1 MNRVIALVRAQ
12 LSGEVL
18 GERTPVAALAMQAV
32 IATLLCLLVRGEV
45 GAYGYAIFALSIP
58 LALTAVP
65 LLGEL
70 APLLRADPAAEWVGA
85 QPVSPRDL
93 RLARVGTLLIIVG
106 MLALAA
112 LVPAALLA
120 PAELGVAAR
129 ALLVALGLVQTW
141 CLAAA
146 LLALQVLLT
155 RLPGRGGES
164 FLVLLQTAVFLCVLV
179 GALAGLRSLPILD
192 ELTGAE
198 PGLLAFPPAWFAS
211 FAAPA
216 GWGVPGTVAAT
227 VMALSL
233 AVFLTAPFPPAP
245 RAQSTHSVLSI
256 LLTPFRR
263 LAEALWVHPSERAPF
278 AFVYDA
284 LPAEREFVLRTYPLV
299 AAPLLFL
306 ALGADPTTVE
316 GEGLFALLLF
326 APAAYLPFVLMHIP
340 TTATPAAR
348 WIVDT
353 APINDLTENQ
363 GALKAVAIRLLV
375 PLYLGIG
382 ALVMTTASVDLGL
395 RLWPAAVA
403 VGLVTLRILIARG
416 MARPLSTPANDLL
429 STWNEGLGGTL
440 MTLAILMTLIAVAAW
455 RTIPSPLIS
464 WCLLGAVLAFELT
477 LGRNAAGRRTLN
489 GELPAPRPR
498 D

>member
-32 IATLLCLLVRGEV
+32 VATLLCLLVRGEV
-45 GAYGYAIFALSIP
+45 GAYGYAVFALAIP
-58 LALTAVP
+58 LALIAVP

-70 APLLRADPAAEWVGA
+70 APLLRADPASEWVGA
-85 QPVSPRDL
+85 QPVSGRDL
-93 RLARVGTLLIIVG
+93 RLARVATLLIIVG

-120 PAELGVAAR
+120 PGG
-129 ALLVALGLVQTW
+129 LGLGDRAALVGAGLLQVW
-141 CLAAA
+141 VAAAA
-146 LLALQVLLT
+146 LLLLQVVLT

-179 GALAGLRSLPILD
+179 GLLAGLRSLPVLD
-192 ELTGAE
+192 ELQGSE
-198 PGLLAFPPAWFAS
+198 RGLLFFPPAWFAS

-216 GWGVPGTVAAT
+216 GFGTPGAI
-227 VMALSL
+227 ALGSVIGAM
-233 AVFLTAPFPPAP
+233 AVFLLAPFPPAP
-245 RAQSTHSVLSI
+245 RAQSTHSVLAT
-256 LLTPFRR
+256 LLRPFRAV
-263 LAEALWVHPSERAPF
+263 AEALWVRPDERAPF

-306 ALGADPTTVE
+306 ALGADPSTTE

-326 APAAYLPFVLMHIP
+326 APAAYLPFVLMHVP
-340 TTATPAAR
+340 TSSTPDAR

-353 APINDLTENQ
+353 APLDERVEDQ
-363 GALKAVAIRLLV
+363 GAMKAVAIRLLV

-382 ALVMTTASVDLGL
+382 ALVYATASPGLCL
-395 RLWPAAVA
+395 RLWPVAVA
-403 VGLVTLRILIARG
+403 AGLITLRVLTRRG
-416 MARPLSTPANDLL
+416 VGRPLSTKANDLL

-440 MTLAILMTLIAVAAW
+440 MTLAVLMTLIAVAAW
-455 RTIPSPLIS
+455 RGIASPAIG
-464 WCLLGAVLAFELT
+464 WGLLAAVVALEVALA
-477 LGRNAAGRRTLN
+477 RSNRASAATAG
-489 GELPAPRPR
+489 
-498 D
+498 

>member
-1 MNRVIALVRAQ
+1 MNRVIALIRAQ

-32 IATLLCLLVRGEV
+32 VATLLCLLVRAEV

-85 QPVSPRDL
+85 QPVSSRDL
-93 RLARVGTLLIIVG
+93 RLARVGTLLTIVG

-112 LVPAALLA
+112 LIPAALLA
-120 PAELGVAAR
+120 PAELGLKGR
-129 ALLVALGLVQTW
+129 LLLVVAGLIQTW

-146 LLALQVLLT
+146 LLALQVALT

-164 FLVLLQTAVFLCVLV
+164 FLVLLQTAVFLAVLV

-192 ELTGAE
+192 SLTGSEA
-198 PGLLAFPPAWFAS
+198 GLVVFPPAWFAS

-216 GWGVPGTVAAT
+216 GWGTPGIIAAAIT
-227 VMALSL
+227 AFSLIVFAL
-233 AVFLTAPFPPAP
+233 APFPPVP
-245 RAQSTHSVLSI
+245 QAQSTHSALST
-256 LLTPFRR
+256 LLTPFRW
-263 LAEALWVHPSERAPF
+263 LAERLWVSRGERAPF

-306 ALGADPTTVE
+306 ALGADPSNVE

-326 APAAYLPFVLMHIP
+326 APAAYLPFVLMHVP

-353 APINDLTENQ
+353 APLDELTENQ
-363 GALKAVAIRLLV
+363 GAMKAVAVRLLV

-382 ALVMTTASVDLGL
+382 ALVMTTASIDLGL
-395 RLWPAAVA
+395 RLWPVAVA
-403 VGLVTLRILIARG
+403 VGLLTLRVLVARG

-440 MTLAILMTLIAVAAW
+440 MTLAVLMTLVAVAAW
-455 RTIPSPLIS
+455 QMIPSPAVGWAI
-464 WCLLGAVLAFELT
+464 LGAVVALELILSKRGAT
-477 LGRNAAGRRTLN
+477 PGEASAARP
-489 GELPAPRPR
+489 LP
-498 D
+498 

>member
-1 MNRVIALVRAQ
+1 MNRVIALIRAQ

-18 GERTPVAALAMQAV
+18 GERTPVAALAMQV
-32 IATLLCLLVRGEV
+32 VVATLLCVLVRGEV
-45 GAYGYAIFALSIP
+45 GAYGYVIFALSIP

-85 QPVSPRDL
+85 QPVSSRDL
-93 RLARVGTLLIIVG
+93 RLARVGTLLTIVG

-112 LVPAALLA
+112 LIPAALLA
-120 PAELGVAAR
+120 PSGLGIQGRV
-129 ALLVALGLVQTW
+129 LLVLAGLIQTW

-146 LLALQVLLT
+146 LLGLQVVLT

-164 FLVLLQTAVFLCVLV
+164 FLVLLQTGVFLCVLV
-179 GALAGLRSLPILD
+179 GALAGLRNLPTLNS
-192 ELTGAE
+192 LTGTEA
-198 PGLLAFPPAWFAS
+198 GLLVFPPAWFSS

-216 GWGVPGTVAAT
+216 GFGTPGMIAGII
-227 VMALSL
+227 MAVSL
-233 AVFLTAPFPPAP
+233 VIFVLAPFPPAP
-245 RAQSTHSVLSI
+245 RAQSTHSVLST
-256 LLTPFRR
+256 LLTPFRK
-263 LAEALWVHPSERAPF
+263 LAELLWVNHSERAPF

-299 AAPLLFL
+299 AAPLLLL
-306 ALGADPTTVE
+306 ALGTDPTKVE

-326 APAAYLPFVLMHIP
+326 APAAYLPFVLMHVP

-353 APINDLTENQ
+353 APLDEHTENQ
-363 GALKAVAIRLLV
+363 GAMKAVAVRLLL

-382 ALVMTTASVDLGL
+382 ALVMTTAKLDLGL
-395 RLWPAAVA
+395 RLWPVAVA
-403 VGLVTLRILIARG
+403 VGLLTLRILVARG
-416 MARPLSTPANDLL
+416 MARPLSTPANDLM

-440 MTLAILMTLIAVAAW
+440 MTLAVLMTLVAVAAW
-455 RTIPSPLIS
+455 RTIPSPAIGWAILA
-464 WCLLGAVLAFELT
+464 AVVAFELVLSKRST
-477 LGRNAAGRRTLN
+477 VRNAH
-489 GELPAPRPR
+489 
-498 D
+498 

>member
-1 MNRVIALVRAQ
+1 MNRVIALIRAQ

-18 GERTPVAALAMQAV
+18 GERTPVAALAMQVVVA
-32 IATLLCLLVRGEV
+32 ALLCLLVRGEV
-45 GAYGYAIFALSIP
+45 GAYGYVVVALSIP

-85 QPVSPRDL
+85 QPVSFRDL
-93 RLARVGTLLIIVG
+93 RLARVGTLLTIIG
-106 MLALAA
+106 LLALAA

-120 PAELGVAAR
+120 PGTLGLQGRVLLVLAGVA
-129 ALLVALGLVQTW
+129 QTW

-146 LLALQVLLT
+146 LLALQVVLT

-179 GALAGLRSLPILD
+179 GALVGLRYLPVL
-192 ELTGAE
+192 EKLTGAE
-198 PGLLAFPPAWFAS
+198 AGLLVFPPAWFAS

-216 GWGVPGTVAAT
+216 GWGTPGMIAGAV
-227 VMALSL
+227 VLVSLLIFAL
-233 AVFLTAPFPPAP
+233 APFPPAP
-245 RAQSTHSVLSI
+245 RAQSTHSVLSTV
-256 LLTPFRR
+256 LTPFRK
-263 LAEALWVHPSERAPF
+263 LAELLWVNDSERAPF
-278 AFVYDA
+278 SFVYDA
-284 LPAEREFVLRTYPLV
+284 LPAERDFVLRTYPLV

-306 ALGADPTTVE
+306 ALGADPSNLE

-326 APAAYLPFVLMHIP
+326 APAAYLPFVLMHVP

-353 APINDLTENQ
+353 APLDEQTEDQ
-363 GALKAVAIRLLV
+363 GAMKAIAVRLLV

-395 RLWPAAVA
+395 RLWPIAVA
-403 VGLVTLRILIARG
+403 VGLITLRVLVARG
-416 MARPLSTPANDLL
+416 MARPLSTPANDLMT
-429 STWNEGLGGTL
+429 TWNDGLGGTL
-440 MTLAILMTLIAVAAW
+440 MALAVLMTLIAVAAW
-455 RTIPSPLIS
+455 RTIPSPAIS
-464 WCLLGAVLAFELT
+464 WAILGAVVVLELALS
-477 LGRNAAGRRTLN
+477 RRTN
-489 GELPAPRPR
+489 ASPAH
-498 D
+498 

>member
-1 MNRVIALVRAQ
+1 MNRVIALIRAQ

-45 GAYGYAIFALSIP
+45 GAYGYVVFALSIP

-106 MLALAA
+106 MLSLAA
-112 LVPAALLA
+112 LIPAALLA
-120 PAELGVAAR
+120 PAELGAAGR
-129 ALLVALGLVQTW
+129 ALLVVAGLVQTW

-146 LLALQVLLT
+146 LLALQVLLH

-164 FLVLLQTAVFLCVLV
+164 FLVLLQTAVFLAVLV
-179 GALAGLRSLPILD
+179 GALVGLRSLPILD
-192 ELTGAE
+192 QLTGAE

-216 GWGVPGTVAAT
+216 GWGVPGAIAAT
-227 VMALSL
+227 VLIFA
-233 AVFLTAPFPPAP
+233 AVVFLAAPFPPAP

-256 LLTPFRR
+256 LLTPFRG
-263 LAEALWVHPSERAPF
+263 LAELVWVRSEERAPF
-278 AFVYDA
+278 SFVYDA

-306 ALGADPTTVE
+306 ALGADPTKVE

-326 APAAYLPFVLMHIP
+326 APAAYLPFVLMHVP

-353 APINDLTENQ
+353 APIDDRTENQ
-363 GALKAVAIRLLV
+363 GARKAVAVRLLV

-382 ALVMTTASVDLGL
+382 ALVMTTASPSLGL
-395 RLWPAAVA
+395 RLWPVAVA
-403 VGLVTLRILIARG
+403 VGLVTLRILVARG

-440 MTLAILMTLIAVAAW
+440 MTLAVVMTLIAVAAW
-455 RTIPSPLIS
+455 RTIPSPLVGWAI
-464 WCLLGAVLAFELT
+464 LGAVVLFELT
-477 LGRNAAGRRTLN
+477 LGNRTSSRGRLGVAG
-489 GELPAPRPR
+489 E
-498 D
+498 

>member
-1 MNRVIALVRAQ
+1 MQRVLALIRAQ

-32 IATLLCLLVRGEV
+32 VATLLCLLVRGEV
-45 GAYGYAIFALSIP
+45 GSYGYVVFALSIP

-93 RLARVGTLLIIVG
+93 RLARVGTLLTIVG

-112 LVPAALLA
+112 LVPAAILA
-120 PAELGVAAR
+120 PGDLGLQGR
-129 ALLVALGLVQTW
+129 GLLVIAGLLQTW
-141 CLAAA
+141 SLAAA
-146 LLALQVLLT
+146 LLALQVILT

-179 GALAGLRSLPILD
+179 GALAGLRSLPIRD
-192 ELTGAE
+192 RLTGAE
-198 PGLLAFPPAWFAS
+198 GGLLAFPPAWFAS

-216 GWGVPGTVAAT
+216 GWGTPGLIAGTVIAC
-227 VMALSL
+227 SL
-233 AVFLTAPFPPAP
+233 LVFLLAPFPPAP
-245 RAQSTHSVLSI
+245 RAQSTRSVLST
-256 LLTPFRR
+256 LLTPFRW
-263 LAEALWVHPSERAPF
+263 LAEALWIKRSERAPF

-306 ALGADPTTVE
+306 ALGADPTKLE

-326 APAAYLPFVLMHIP
+326 APAAYLPFVLMHVP

-353 APINDLTENQ
+353 APLDELTEDQ
-363 GALKAVAIRLLV
+363 GAMKAVAIRLLV

-382 ALVMTTASVDLGL
+382 ALVTTTASVDLGL
-395 RLWPAAVA
+395 RLWPVAVA
-403 VGLVTLRILIARG
+403 VGLVTLRVLVARG

-440 MTLAILMTLIAVAAW
+440 MTLAVLMTLVAVAAW
-455 RTIPSPLIS
+455 RTIPSP
-464 WCLLGAVLAFELT
+464 AVGWAILATVVAFEIVLK
-477 LGRNAAGRRTLN
+477 GRARARST
-489 GELPAPRPR
+489 APQ
-498 D
+498 

>member
-1 MNRVIALVRAQ
+1 MNRVLALIRAQ

-18 GERTPVAALAMQAV
+18 GERTPVAALAMQV
-32 IATLLCLLVRGEV
+32 VVATLLCLLVRSEV
-45 GAYGYAIFALSIP
+45 GAYGYVIVALSIP

-85 QPVSPRDL
+85 QPVSSRDL
-93 RLARVGTLLIIVG
+93 RLARVGTLLAIVG
-106 MLALAA
+106 MLTLAA

-120 PAELGVAAR
+120 PAELGVEGR
-129 ALLVALGLVQTW
+129 VLLVAAGLIQSW

-146 LLALQVLLT
+146 LLALQVVLA

-179 GALAGLRSLPILD
+179 GTLAGLQSLPVL
-192 ELTGAE
+192 ESLKGGEA
-198 PGLLAFPPAWFAS
+198 GLLVYPPAWFAS

-216 GWGVPGTVAAT
+216 GWGTPGLIAAGLIAFSLL
-227 VMALSL
+227 VFAL
-233 AVFLTAPFPPAP
+233 APFPPAP
-245 RAQSTHSVLSI
+245 RAQSTHSVLSTV
-256 LLTPFRR
+256 LAPFRR
-263 LAEALWVHPSERAPF
+263 LAELVWVNKDERAPF

-306 ALGADPTTVE
+306 ALGADPTTVQ

-326 APAAYLPFVLMHIP
+326 APAAYLPFVLMHVP

-353 APINDLTENQ
+353 APLDELTENH
-363 GALKAVAIRLLV
+363 GAMKAVAVRLML

-382 ALVMTTASVDLGL
+382 ALVMATASVDLGL
-395 RLWPAAVA
+395 RLWPIAVA
-403 VGLVTLRILIARG
+403 VGLITLRILVARG
-416 MARPLSTPANDLL
+416 MARPLSTPANDLMT
-429 STWNEGLGGTL
+429 TWNDGIGGTL
-440 MTLAILMTLIAVAAW
+440 MALAVLMTLIAVAAW
-455 RTIPSPLIS
+455 QKIPSPAIG
-464 WCLLGAVLAFELT
+464 WALLAAVIAFELA
-477 LGRNAAGRRTLN
+477 LSKQRKPRAGTAT
-489 GELPAPRPR
+489 P
-498 D
+498 

>member
-1 MNRVIALVRAQ
+1 MNRVIALIRAQ

-18 GERTPVAALAMQAV
+18 GERTPVAALAMQVV
-32 IATLLCLLVRGEV
+32 IASLLCLLVRGEL
-45 GAYGYAIFALSIP
+45 GAHGYAIFALSIP

-70 APLLRADPAAEWVGA
+70 APLLRADPASEWVGA
-85 QPVSPRDL
+85 QPVSARDL

-112 LVPAALLA
+112 LIPAALLA
-120 PAELGVAAR
+120 PAELGAAGR
-129 ALLVALGLVQTW
+129 ALLVMAGLAQTW

-146 LLALQVLLT
+146 LLALQVVLH

-164 FLVLLQTAVFLCVLV
+164 FLVLLQTAVFLTVLV

-192 ELTGAE
+192 QLTGAE
-198 PGLLAFPPAWFAS
+198 PGLIGFPPAWFAS

-216 GWGVPGTVAAT
+216 GWGTPSTLAAC
-227 VMALSL
+227 VM
-233 AVFLTAPFPPAP
+233 VFAAIVFFAAPFPPAP

-263 LAEALWVHPSERAPF
+263 IAEILWVNREERGPF
-278 AFVYDA
+278 GFVYDA

-306 ALGADPTTVE
+306 ALGTDPTRVE

-326 APAAYLPFVLMHIP
+326 APAAYLPFVLMHVP
-340 TTATPAAR
+340 TSATPAAR

-353 APINDLTENQ
+353 APVDELTEDH
-363 GALKAVAIRLLV
+363 GARKAVAVRLLV

-382 ALVMTTASVDLGL
+382 ALVMTTASFGLGL
-395 RLWPAAVA
+395 RLWPVAVA
-403 VGLVTLRILIARG
+403 VGLVTLRILVARG

-440 MTLAILMTLIAVAAW
+440 MALAVLMTLLAVAAW
-455 RTIPSPLIS
+455 RTIHSPVIGWTILA
-464 WCLLGAVLAFELT
+464 AVLAFEFT
-477 LGRNAAGRRTLN
+477 VGKKPLGRRAAHVK
-489 GELPAPRPR
+489 
-498 D
+498 

>member
-1 MNRVIALVRAQ
+1 MNRVIALIRAQ

-18 GERTPVAALAMQAV
+18 GERTPVAALAMQV
-32 IATLLCLLVRGEV
+32 VVATLLCLLVRSEV
-45 GAYGYAIFALSIP
+45 GPYGYAIFALSIP

-70 APLLRADPAAEWVGA
+70 APLLRADPAEEWVGA
-85 QPVSPRDL
+85 QPVTSRDQ

-120 PAELGVAAR
+120 PGGLGIQGRLA
-129 ALLVALGLVQTW
+129 LVAFGLAQTW

-146 LLALQVLLT
+146 LLALQVVLT

-164 FLVLLQTAVFLCVLV
+164 FLVLLQTAIFLAVLV
-179 GALAGLRSLPILD
+179 GALVGLRSLPIL
-192 ELTGAE
+192 ESLKGSEA
-198 PGLLAFPPAWFAS
+198 GLLAFPPAWFAS

-216 GWGVPGTVAAT
+216 GWGAPGTIAA
-227 VMALSL
+227 VVIAFSLVVFAL
-233 AVFLTAPFPPAP
+233 APFPPAP
-245 RAQSTHSVLSI
+245 RAQSTHSVLSTV
-256 LLTPFRR
+256 LLPFRK
-263 LAEALWVHPSERAPF
+263 LAEEVWVNDSERAPF

-306 ALGADPTTVE
+306 ALGADPTKLE

-326 APAAYLPFVLMHIP
+326 APAAYLPFVLMHVP
-340 TTATPAAR
+340 TTASPAAR

-353 APINDLTENQ
+353 APLDDRTEDQ
-363 GALKAVAIRLLV
+363 GAMKAVAVRLLV

-395 RLWPAAVA
+395 RLWPIAVA
-403 VGLVTLRILIARG
+403 VGLITLRVLVARG
-416 MARPLSTPANDLL
+416 MARPLSTPANDLMT
-429 STWNEGLGGTL
+429 TWNDGLGGTL
-440 MTLAILMTLIAVAAW
+440 MALAVLMTLIAVAAW
-455 RTIPSPLIS
+455 RTIPSPAIS
-464 WCLLGAVLAFELT
+464 WAVLGAVVVLELF
-477 LGRNAAGRRTLN
+477 LSKRSRTAS
-489 GELPAPRPR
+489 PA
-498 D
+498 